1 MKRAKMAWLLF
12 VINDMVLRV
21 NNHTAFAKH
30 GRAYTPENIWQVHS
44 PAYSN
49 CDLSSFPLSNLADCG
64 KDSFSDIITCPV
76 FRGKYPEFVLSYEI

>member
-1 MKRAKMAWLLF
+1 
-12 VINDMVLRV
+12 MVLRV

-64 KDSFSDIITCPV
+64 KNPFSDFITGLV
-76 FRGKYPEFVLSYEI
+76 LGGKYPKFVLSYEPQIRNYAPI